1 MTKTRVMTYVA
12 HVVLLWDGAVVRTP
26 VLHRQGH
33 PDLPAQLLLP
43 VSSTPGLDSVSA
55 WSPIVSHNRLAFSL
69 HGAEEAWALSAV
81 PGRQ

>member
-1 MTKTRVMTYVA
+1 MTYMT
-12 HVVLLWDGAVVRTP
+12 HVVLLWDGAVARTP

-43 VSSTPGLDSVSA
+43 VLSTPGLDSVSA
-55 WSPIVSHNRLAFSL
+55 WSPIVSHSRLAFLL
-69 HGAEEAWALSAV
+69 HGAEEAGALSSE